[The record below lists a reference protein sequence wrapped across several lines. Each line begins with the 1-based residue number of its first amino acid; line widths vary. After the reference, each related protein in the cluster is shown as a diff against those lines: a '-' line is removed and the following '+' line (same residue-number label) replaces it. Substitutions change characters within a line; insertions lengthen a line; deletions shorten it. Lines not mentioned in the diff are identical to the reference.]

1 MCLVELQL
9 YVWVSDAHFLA
20 AERSKCLVNLSHV
33 ELCGFLEVKV
43 KVIIITIVIAR
54 PDIRLCV
61 RVWLCVGLASEIS
74 SGLKV
79 AGDRESVTSI
89 GRSPSL

>member
-1 MCLVELQL
+1 MDSVQERVNKDAKLHRDLNIQIIYMCLVELQP

-61 RVWLCVGLASEIS
+61 RV
-74 SGLKV
+74 
-79 AGDRESVTSI
+79 
-89 GRSPSL
+89 